1 MQQVEGRP
9 FFVDTVPGP
18 ETPGIEGSRTMKPAH
33 FLGLVI
39 ALAALSLLG
48 VVVVKQYMA
57 SKELY
62 IAICSSVD
70 DGSGARKLTFKY
82 DGRVY
87 WWVGEPI
94 VKARDMTAFRTRD
107 ETGRIA
113 VALDLSDEDAAA
125 LGQATE
131 ANIDGQMCVAH
142 DGEILMVATIAGKMT
157 HTRLLV
163 VGDSLDWEGII
174 AHVNGAD

>member
-1 MQQVEGRP
+1 MR
-9 FFVDTVPGP
+9 
-18 ETPGIEGSRTMKPAH
+18 PAH
-33 FLGLVI
+33 FLGLVVG
-39 ALAALSLLG
+39 LAALSLLG

-70 DGSGARKLTFKY
+70 DGSGARKLTYKY
-82 DGRVY
+82 DGKVY
-87 WWVGEPI
+87 WVGEPI
-94 VKARDMTAFRTRD
+94 AKASDMAAFRTRD

-163 VGDSLDWEGII
+163 KGDSLDWEGII
-174 AHVNGAD
+174 AHVNGTD